1 MLLWLLVVF
10 LLWALAPFCCWFFV
24 WSFFVWTIRKSGW
37 GFALRLAGCWFL
49 VLFIA
54 TVVFALYSRDL
65 DQEVRY
71 LQSLTEPLS
80 YISRTRAKKN
90 RSSTCSRSFPISLA
104 SRSFSGS
111 VPSREILS
119 WLKTILGIHNH
130 LLDVFTFLT
139 AGIQHYTLGHNCRL
153 YPTSLIDR
161 LAEMNHQ
168 SGVKTFEHERHV
180 QMDTKAINN
189 SGSRKKIVNIKC
201 ELRSS
206 VVLRVCVYVFGFYLF
221 E

>member
-1 MLLWLLVVF
+1 M
-10 LLWALAPFCCWFFV
+10 
-24 WSFFVWTIRKSGW
+24 
-37 GFALRLAGCWFL
+37 
-49 VLFIA
+49 A
-54 TVVFALYSRDL
+54 T
-65 DQEVRY
+65 
-71 LQSLTEPLS
+71 
-80 YISRTRAKKN
+80 
-90 RSSTCSRSFPISLA
+90 
-104 SRSFSGS
+104 S
-111 VPSREILS
+111 V
-119 WLKTILGIHNH
+119 KTILGIHNH

-139 AGIQHYTLGHNCRL
+139 AGIQHYTLGHNWRL

-206 VVLRVCVYVFGFYLF
+206 VVLRVCVCVFGFYLF

>member
-1 MLLWLLVVF
+1 MFLILHCGVDAPSMLLWLLVVF

-80 YISRTRAKKN
+80 YISRTRAKKTVPALAAEVFQFHWHPEV
-90 RSSTCSRSFPISLA
+90 SVAVFPPERFCHGNFRKDHI
-104 SRSFSGS
+104 G
-111 VPSREILS
+111 
-119 WLKTILGIHNH
+119 
-130 LLDVFTFLT
+130 
-139 AGIQHYTLGHNCRL
+139 YT
-153 YPTSLIDR
+153 
-161 LAEMNHQ
+161 
-168 SGVKTFEHERHV
+168 
-180 QMDTKAINN
+180 
-189 SGSRKKIVNIKC
+189 
-201 ELRSS
+201 
-206 VVLRVCVYVFGFYLF
+206 
-221 E
+221 

>member
-1 MLLWLLVVF
+1 MAFGGVSALGPGPVLLLV
-10 LLWALAPFCCWFFV
+10 FV

-80 YISRTRAKKN
+80 YISRTRAKKPFQHLQQKFSN
-90 RSSTCSRSFPISLA
+90 FIGIPKFQWQCSLQRDFVMA
-104 SRSFSGS
+104 TS
-111 VPSREILS
+111 V
-119 WLKTILGIHNH
+119 KTILGIHNH

-139 AGIQHYTLGHNCRL
+139 AGIQHYTLGHNWRL

-206 VVLRVCVYVFGFYLF
+206 VVLRVCVCVFGFYLF